1 MVKLEDERIMFLPYE
16 SKKIRSADLKANDF
30 WLSYARAKQIDSP
43 LAMQQTKK
51 VVDSFSTMYKP
62 SFERQMSMY
71 DDKLHVGIQTFDPLS
86 STTARSTRKAYP
98 VRTNTVV
105 KIGDEGA
112 SFIELYTWIH
122 FPQYRNNLVPILSWG
137 MSIQHI
143 HQILY
148 IWRKNE

>member
-86 STTARSTRKAYP
+86 STTAHVLQEKHIRC
-98 VRTNTVV
+98 V
-105 KIGDEGA
+105 
-112 SFIELYTWIH
+112 L
-122 FPQYRNNLVPILSWG
+122 
-137 MSIQHI
+137 IQ
-143 HQILY
+143 
-148 IWRKNE
+148 W